1 MSLYSQ
7 LTSAAVFIVA
17 YHGIQHCP
25 YIKPKFEKIVKI
37 VHTIAKNPPGFE

>member
-7 LTSAAVFIVA
+7 LTSAVVFIVG

-25 YIKPKFEKIVKI
+25 FIKPKFEKIVKI
-37 VHTIAKNPPGFE
+37 VHTIAQNPPKFD